1 MEEVTFQITI
11 QVAGHRFP
19 LNIKRDE
26 EILYRDAAKAL
37 KEQIDSYQKRHP
49 NLPYETILVM
59 VAYHLAVTSERN
71 KYREDIDPIVKRI
84 EELDKELN
92 RSLIDQ

>member
-1 MEEVTFQITI
+1 MEEATFQITI
-11 QVAGHRFP
+11 QIAGHRFP

-59 VAYHLAVTSERN
+59 VAYHFAVICERD
-71 KYREDIDPIVKRI
+71 KYREDIDPIVKKL
-84 EELDKELN
+84 ELLDKELD
-92 RSLIDQ
+92 SCFVE